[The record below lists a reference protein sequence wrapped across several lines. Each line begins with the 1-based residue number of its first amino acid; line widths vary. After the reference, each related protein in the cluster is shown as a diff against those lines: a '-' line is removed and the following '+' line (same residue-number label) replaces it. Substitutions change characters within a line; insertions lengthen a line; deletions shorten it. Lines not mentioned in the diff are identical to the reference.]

1 MSEPAPASF
10 RDPSGRLF
18 RTSDLLV
25 RVVNPTGIEDFRA
38 FQASQTAERFA
49 AAGRLVGARP
59 LTPDELARLQ
69 TNPELAGPLARAAA
83 AIAHERVWFPS
94 FPYEWPPEMLHA
106 AGQLTLDL
114 ARAAAAEGLGLK
126 DATPFNVLF
135 RGPVPVFVDWLSVE
149 RRDPGDEMWLA
160 YAQFVRTFV
169 LPLLAF
175 RAFGLA
181 PSDVFL
187 ARRDGLEPEEV
198 YRMAGVGRRLTP
210 SLLAHA
216 TLPTWLSGR
225 AGGTGPASGSSRR
238 RGGDPARAR
247 FVLES
252 LFRRLGRTLER
263 LDPPARTSRWTAYMA
278 EQQHYS
284 AEHFGRKEA
293 FVREALAALAPR
305 RVLDVGCNT
314 GHFSVL
320 AARAGAAVIAI
331 DGDPAVV
338 GHLWRTA
345 NAERLDVQPLV
356 ANIARPTPS
365 TGWRNRECASFL
377 ERAAGAFDAVLML
390 AVLHHILVSE
400 RVPLGDVL
408 ELAAELTNDALVIEF
423 VSPDDPMFRLIARGR
438 DHLHR
443 DLTVSTFEAACA
455 ARFTIEGR
463 EVLDGSSRVLYLLR
477 RRT

>member
-1 MSEPAPASF
+1 VAQSAPASF

-25 RVVNPTGIEDFRA
+25 RIVNPAGIEDFRA

-59 LTPDELARLQ
+59 LTPDELTRLQ

-106 AGQLTLDL
+106 AGRLTLDL

-135 RGPVPVFVDWLSVE
+135 RGPSPVFVDWLSVE
-149 RRDPGDEMWLA
+149 RRASGDEMWLA

-175 RAFGLA
+175 REFGLT
-181 PSDVFL
+181 PSHVFL

-198 YRMAGVGRRLTP
+198 YRMAGLARRLTP

-216 TLPTWLSGR
+216 TLPTWLSGG
-225 AGGTGPASGSSRR
+225 AGGAQPPSGSSRR

-247 FVLES
+247 FVLEA
-252 LFRRLGRTLER
+252 LFRRLGRTLDR
-263 LDPPARTSRWTAYMA
+263 LDPPARESRWTAYMA

-284 AEHFGRKEA
+284 RDHFGRKEA
-293 FVREALAALAPR
+293 FVREAFAALAPR
-305 RVLDVGCNT
+305 RVLDLGCNT
-314 GHFSVL
+314 GHFSLL
-320 AARAGAAVIAI
+320 AARAGAAVVAV

-338 GHLWRTA
+338 GRLWRRA
-345 NAERLDVQPLV
+345 SADRLDVQPLV
-356 ANIARPTPS
+356 ANIARPSPP
-365 TGWRNRECASFL
+365 TGWRNRECASLL
-377 ERAAGAFDAVLML
+377 ERATGAFDAVLML

-400 RVPLGDVL
+400 RVPLEDVL
-408 ELAAELTNDALVIEF
+408 ELVADLTRDALVIEF
-423 VSPDDPMFRLIARGR
+423 VGPDDPMFRLIARGR

-443 DLTVSTFEAACA
+443 DLTMSAFEAACA
-455 ARFTIEGR
+455 HRFTVEGR
-463 EVLDGSSRVLYLLR
+463 EALDGSSRVLYLLR